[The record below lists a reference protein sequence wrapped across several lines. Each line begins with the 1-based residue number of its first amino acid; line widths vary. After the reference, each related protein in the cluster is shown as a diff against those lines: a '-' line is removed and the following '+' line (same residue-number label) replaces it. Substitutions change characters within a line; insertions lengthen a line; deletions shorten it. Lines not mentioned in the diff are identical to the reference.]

1 VIGSYTFG
9 WKEPAHLL
17 TTVAIATVIGV
28 VTAIMLTPGS
38 AVAQTVAETPGTG
51 GLVLLTRSLQTTDTF
66 ELEVQL
72 PGVIQDDD
80 ILVVAV
86 YPKVVDRAA
95 FRATLDGRRLGT
107 PIDTR
112 ITALS
117 QLNANIRGRV
127 RLSVGAEIIQD
138 LLIEPG
144 VYPVTVE
151 LRTNNQLRL
160 GRLITHLV
168 RVVEPVT
175 NPTKVAL
182 ALVMEVRPQR
192 SLATQEIVDDDTT
205 AQWMDLLI
213 EQADLPVTVQ
223 PSPFLFD
230 QFQTDPRMRAFVERL
245 ATAEVIAGPYVP
257 VNELSLDLAGLDD
270 RAAELFA
277 RGAAKLGDTVGSDPI
292 TTRWLSR
299 SEPGQETADLWQER
313 GVRDVVVGV
322 DRGDLDGPVEITTPQ
337 GTLRTLVSPAWF
349 GDADPAN
356 TVLGAHHVLAELAV
370 IAMTSEHE
378 TSSVLLFSSGA
389 PFNRQFMDELIG
401 GLTASTAIDPVSL
414 SEAMAVPQLVNN
426 VSQPISLASIEPRS
440 DTPTDDFQLYLRAVA
455 ELESYRSMIG
465 DEDSSRVFDVVN
477 ENLLLSLG
485 TGITNAQ
492 RNLAARDAIDKIRVE
507 IERVDPPPIGGVS
520 LTSREATAPFSFR
533 NRNDYPLRVEVR
545 FLADKARFVDFD
557 DGETTTIVLEPGITT
572 KEFRVQALAAGSFPL
587 RIEMFSPDGALALGA
602 VDLTMRST
610 APSFVGVAVTVGAA
624 VVLVVW
630 WGRDL
635 IRGRRRK
642 HL

>member
-1 VIGSYTFG
+1 MS
-9 WKEPAHLL
+9 LL
-17 TTVAIATVIGV
+17 IGV
-28 VTAIMLTPGS
+28 IAATILIPGS
-38 AVAQTVAETPGTG
+38 ANAQTVDEALGTG
-51 GLVLLTRSLQTTDTF
+51 GLVLLTRSVQTTDTF

-80 ILVVAV
+80 ILLVAV
-86 YPKVVDRAA
+86 YPRVVDRSA

-127 RLSVGAEIIQD
+127 RLTVAAEIIQD

-151 LRTNNQLRL
+151 LRTRDELRL

-168 RVVEPVT
+168 RVVDPVP

-182 ALVMEVRPQR
+182 ALVMEVRPER

-213 EQADLPVTVQ
+213 EQTDLPVTVQ

-230 QFQTDPRMRAFVERL
+230 QFRNDPRMRAFVERL
-245 ATAEVIAGPYVP
+245 TTAEVIAGPYVP
-257 VNELSLDLAGLDD
+257 VNELSLNLAGLDD
-270 RAAELFA
+270 RSGELFA
-277 RGAAKLGDTVGSDPI
+277 RGATKLADTVGSDPI

-299 SEPGQETADLWQER
+299 SKPGQDTADLWQER
-313 GVRDVVVGV
+313 GVRDVVVVV
-322 DRGDLDGPVEITTPQ
+322 DRGDLDAPVEITTSQ
-337 GTLRTLVSPAWF
+337 GTLRTLVSPTWF
-349 GDADPAN
+349 GDADPTN
-356 TVLGAHHVLAELAV
+356 TVLGAHQLLAELAV

-378 TSSVLLFSSGA
+378 TSSVLLFSTGA
-389 PFNRQFMDELIG
+389 RFNRRFMDELIG
-401 GLTASTAIDPVSL
+401 GLSASTTIEPVSL

-426 VSQPISLASIEPRS
+426 AAQPVSLGSIEPRS
-440 DTPTDDFQLYLRAVA
+440 EAPTDDFQLYLRAVA
-455 ELESYRSMIG
+455 ELQSYRSMIA

-492 RNLAARDAIDKIRVE
+492 RNLAAGDAIDKIRVE

-624 VVLVVW
+624 FVLVVW

-642 HL
+642 RL

>member
-1 VIGSYTFG
+1 VIWSRNHRS
-9 WKEPAHLL
+9 EPLAHIKIVARALL
-17 TTVAIATVIGV
+17 VGLAALALSVPPSAAAQNV
-28 VTAIMLTPGS
+28 VDA
-38 AVAQTVAETPGTG
+38 PGTG
-51 GLVLLTRSLQTTDTF
+51 GLVLLTRSLQTTDSF

-80 ILVVAV
+80 LLVVAV
-86 YPKVVDRAA
+86 YPKVTNRQA
-95 FRATLDGRRLGT
+95 FRATLAGRRLGT

-127 RLSVGAEIIQD
+127 RLSVGAETIQA
-138 LLIEPG
+138 LLVEPG

-151 LRTNNQLRL
+151 LRTSEQLRL

-168 RVVEPVT
+168 RVVEPIS

-213 EQADLPVTVQ
+213 ERTDLPVTVQ

-257 VNELSLDLAGLDD
+257 VNELSLDLAGLED
-270 RAAELFA
+270 RATELFA
-277 RGAAKLGDTVGSDPI
+277 RGAIKLADAVGSDPI

-299 SEPGQETADLWQER
+299 TEPDQDTADLWHDR
-313 GVRDVVVGV
+313 GVRDVVVADG
-322 DRGDLDGPVEITTPQ
+322 RGDLDGPVEITTSQ
-337 GTLRTLVSPAWF
+337 GTLRTLVSPGWF
-349 GDADPAN
+349 GDADPMN
-356 TVLGAHHVLAELAV
+356 TTLGAHQLLAELAV
-370 IAMTSEHE
+370 IAMTSDHE
-378 TSSVLLFSSGA
+378 TSSVLLFDSGA
-389 PFNRQFMDELIG
+389 PFNRRFMDELIDG
-401 GLTASTAIDPVSL
+401 IMMSQTIEPVSL

-426 VSQPISLASIEPRS
+426 AAQPVSLRSIQPRTQ
-440 DTPTDDFQLYLRAVA
+440 TPNDDFQLYLRAVA

-465 DEDSSRVFDVVN
+465 DEDSSRVYDIVN

-485 TGITNAQ
+485 TGITDAQ
-492 RNLAARDAIDKIRVE
+492 RDIAASAAIDKIRAEV
-507 IERVDPPPIGGVS
+507 ERVDPPPIGGVS

-610 APSFVGVAVTVGAA
+610 APSFVGVAVTGVAA
-624 VVLVVW
+624 FVLVVW